1 MAKTATKTNK
11 NTANRKK
18 TIFNIDNAPK
28 EKTKKAVTNKNLVK
42 QIEKLYNNGMGPRRM
57 GKMLNTN
64 FQVNTNCKLSGGGK
78 SVKVKGLLKC
88 NCRHFYL

>member
-28 EKTKKAVTNKNLVK
+28 EKTKKVVTNKNLVK

-57 GKMLNTN
+57 GKMLNIPRHHIMRVIEN
-64 FQVNTNCKLSGGGK
+64 L
-78 SVKVKGLLKC
+78 GLFEYAEGSY
-88 NCRHFYL
+88 R

>member
-57 GKMLNTN
+57 GKMLNIPRHHIMRVIEN
-64 FQVNTNCKLSGGGK
+64 L
-78 SVKVKGLLKC
+78 GLFEYAEGSY
-88 NCRHFYL
+88 R

>member
-11 NTANRKK
+11 NTTNRKK

-57 GKMLNTN
+57 GKMLNIPRHHIMRVIEN
-64 FQVNTNCKLSGGGK
+64 L
-78 SVKVKGLLKC
+78 GLFEYAEGSY
-88 NCRHFYL
+88 R